1 MAMIASQS
9 WRIRPASKNSHGFL
23 SSALRHC
30 YNVESL
36 HPGADTSRSA
46 APQQCCTCVMPM
58 LSPADART
66 HSFSSS
72 FIDQKQWLSLQ
83 KAWRRLIQVRQDVAS
98 KNSHSAG
105 LALRYATAAFE
116 LAAEERALDRLAAD
130 FAQMKALLQQSPEL
144 ARLVRSPLFSREE
157 QAKGMEAVLVTA
169 GAGDLTRKLV
179 LLLAQKRRLFALAD
193 IIRAFELLLA
203 RHRGEVAAEVVS
215 ARELSAAETAE
226 LRAVLKDKLGREP
239 RLTSHVDPTLL
250 GGLVLK
256 VGSRMIDSS
265 LRAKLDGLRAAMKGH

>member
-1 MAMIASQS
+1 
-9 WRIRPASKNSHGFL
+9 
-23 SSALRHC
+23 
-30 YNVESL
+30 
-36 HPGADTSRSA
+36 
-46 APQQCCTCVMPM
+46 M

-66 HSFSSS
+66 HSFSPS
-72 FIDQKQWLSLQ
+72 FIYQKQWLSLQ

-116 LAAEERALDRLAAD
+116 QAAEERALDRLAAD
-130 FAQMKALLQQSPEL
+130 FTQMKALLQQSPEL